1 MLAKAGH
8 FYLDSAKSLSLLNCE
23 FKPYNTGIRVKLL
36 TDFGYFTRP
45 DQIRTNAL
53 YLLIYSNS
61 LARITVADVTFSF
74 HEEYSSDLAS

>member
-1 MLAKAGH
+1 MIAKAGH
-8 FYLDSAKSLSLLNCE
+8 FYLDSANSLSLLNCE
-23 FKPYNTGIRVKLL
+23 FKPYNATLRIKLL

-53 YLLIYSNS
+53 YLLLYSNS

-74 HEEYSSDLAS
+74 HEEYSSVLAN

>member
-8 FYLDSAKSLSLLNCE
+8 FYLDSANSLSLLNCE
-23 FKPYNTGIRVKLL
+23 FKPYNTAIRMKLL
-36 TDFGYFTRP
+36 TDFGFFTRP

-53 YLLIYSNS
+53 YLLLFSNS

-74 HEEYSSDLAS
+74 HEQYSYDLAN